1 MSQSGGAR
9 TFRALPETA
18 GKQGR
23 AMYDTMIESSELA
36 STIIVGLA
44 LIYLVFGLASPS
56 WAFAPGRGAVVL
68 RAGLAMVFAAVLFLG
83 VIAYTHSQPDGPHSA
98 EGYIND
104 YFAEQ
109 GAPPA
114 QPAP

>member
-1 MSQSGGAR
+1 
-9 TFRALPETA
+9 
-18 GKQGR
+18 
-23 AMYDTMIESSELA
+23 MYDRMIESSELA

-44 LIYLVFGLASPS
+44 LLYLVVGLASPS

-68 RAGLAMVFAAVLFLG
+68 RSGLAMVFAAVLFIV

>member
-1 MSQSGGAR
+1 
-9 TFRALPETA
+9 
-18 GKQGR
+18 
-23 AMYDTMIESSELA
+23 MYDRMIESSKLA
-36 STIIVGLA
+36 STIIVALA
-44 LIYLVFGLASPS
+44 LLYLVAGLASPS

-68 RAGLAMVFAAVLFLG
+68 RSGLAMVFTAVLFIGL
-83 VIAYTHSQPDGPHSA
+83 IAYTHSQPDGPHSV

>member
-1 MSQSGGAR
+1 
-9 TFRALPETA
+9 
-18 GKQGR
+18 
-23 AMYDTMIESSELA
+23 MYDRIIESSELA

-44 LIYLVFGLASPS
+44 LLYLVAGLASPS
-56 WAFAPGRGAVVL
+56 WAFARGRGAVVL
-68 RAGLAMVFAAVLFLG
+68 RSGLAMVFVAVLFIG

-104 YFAEQ
+104 YFAGQ
-109 GAPPA
+109 APPA

>member
-1 MSQSGGAR
+1 
-9 TFRALPETA
+9 
-18 GKQGR
+18 
-23 AMYDTMIESSELA
+23 MYDRLIESSELA
-36 STIIVGLA
+36 ASIIVVLA
-44 LIYLVFGLASPS
+44 VLYLVAGLVRPS

-68 RAGLAMVFAAVLFLG
+68 RSGLAVVFAVVLFAG

-98 EGYIND
+98 QGYIND

>member
-1 MSQSGGAR
+1 
-9 TFRALPETA
+9 
-18 GKQGR
+18 
-23 AMYDTMIESSELA
+23 MYDRMIESSELA

-44 LIYLVFGLASPS
+44 VLYLVAGLASPA

-68 RAGLAMVFAAVLFLG
+68 RSGLAMVFAAVLFVA

-104 YFAEQ
+104 YFAE
-109 GAPPA
+109 AVTPPA